1 VATNAL
7 ELGVDIG
14 VLDAVILCGFPV
26 TLASFVGGPNAVLRR
41 ALTSPQRQQIGR
53 AGRRAR
59 DSLAVYVADT
69 SGTDTHLAHPD
80 DLFDK
85 PTPDLVINLESP
97 LVIEAHLQCA
107 AFEMPLS
114 SDDACWF
121 GPLTTTLCETKL
133 VRDKEGWWVKLIT
146 ALGRVKTTLRFHTH
160 PKHLPYPAGGLSIRG
175 ADEEKYTVI
184 DVSGTGAGVKGR
196 ILEETEISR
205 ALFELYEG
213 AIVS

>member
-14 VLDAVILCGFPV
+14 VLDAVILCEFPV
-26 TLASFVGGPNAVLRR
+26 TLASFVGSPTAVLPC
-41 ALTSPQRQQIGR
+41 ALTFSQRQQIGR

-59 DSLAVYVADT
+59 DSLAIYVADQCGID
-69 SGTDTHLAHPD
+69 SHYRAHPD

-133 VRDKEGWWVKLIT
+133 VRDKEGWYVVLI
-146 ALGRVKTTLRFHTH
+146 LVSGRV
-160 PKHLPYPAGGLSIRG
+160 
-175 ADEEKYTVI
+175 
-184 DVSGTGAGVKGR
+184 
-196 ILEETEISR
+196 
-205 ALFELYEG
+205 
-213 AIVS
+213 